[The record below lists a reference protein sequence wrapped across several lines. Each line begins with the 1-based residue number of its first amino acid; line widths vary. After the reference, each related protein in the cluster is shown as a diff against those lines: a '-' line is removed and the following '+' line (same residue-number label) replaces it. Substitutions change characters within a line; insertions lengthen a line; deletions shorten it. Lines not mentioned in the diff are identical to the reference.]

1 MDALNT
7 QWIWLIALA
16 PLIGSIIV
24 AFFGKKTLK
33 ENSAYPIILG
43 VGTSMV
49 MSWWVLKTVLAAV
62 SESHGGHGVVPVIIE
77 GFQWIN
83 VGGLQAS
90 IQASIDPLA
99 AVMLATVTTVSFFV
113 MIYSKGY
120 MKDDPS
126 FWRFFAYLGMF
137 VFSMVVLILADN
149 FALIFFGWEAVGV
162 CSYLLIGYYF
172 QKPSAAAANKKAFIL
187 NRIGDF
193 GFIMAILLIIANFG
207 TVNFAEVFERYAEWA
222 ALAENTTTKHLI
234 ALCLFMG
241 ACGKSAQ
248 LPLYLWLP
256 DAMEGPSPVSALIH
270 AATMVTAGVYM
281 TVRCGVI
288 FTSSDVAMHVVAIVG
303 ACTALFAA
311 TMGMA
316 QTDVKR
322 IWAYS
327 TVSQLGYM
335 FIAVGVGDAVFGI
348 FHLYTHAFF
357 KALLFLSAG
366 SVMHAMHHHIDLK
379 DIGGLR
385 KDLPITTWTC
395 CIGGLALAGFPFL
408 AGYWSKDGILA
419 SALNHPTLQW
429 VGWIGVLTAVM
440 TAFYTF
446 RCFFLT
452 FFGPRK
458 VPADAHHIHES
469 KWMMVPLL
477 ALAVGAMFA
486 GWAVGTSDGD
496 HGNKIGNFLNES
508 SSIQAYTEYT
518 KDLHHGHEHAYSH
531 SAVAI
536 GSSVLA
542 VIGIVIAFV
551 VYRNGHGTGAKLA
564 KMLGPI
570 YRGAFNKWYI
580 DEIFVCILV
589 KPLYKLGR
597 ICFGSDNYVIN
608 FIIWLVCA
616 VPRSIGF
623 LLSILSQTGGMQ
635 SYAMQILLGVTVII
649 FLVLTKTASLLVVGI
664 LAIGIIVAVVL
675 DRITN

>member
-1 MDALNT
+1 MDALHT

-16 PLIGSIIV
+16 PLLGSIV
-24 AFFGKKTLK
+24 VGLFGKKVLK
-33 ENSAYPIILG
+33 EASAYPIILG
-43 VGTSMV
+43 VGISMV
-49 MSWWVLKTVLAAV
+49 MSWWVLKTVLGSIDGLAEGVHLHAV
-62 SESHGGHGVVPVIIE
+62 VIE

-83 VGGLQAS
+83 IGGLQAN
-90 IQASIDPLA
+90 IQASIDPLT

-113 MIYSKGY
+113 MVYSKGY
-120 MKDDPS
+120 MKGDPS

-137 VFSMVVLILADN
+137 VFSMVVLVLADN

-172 QKPSAAAANKKAFIL
+172 HKPSAAAANKKAFIL

-193 GFIMAILLIIANFG
+193 GFIMGILLIIQNFG
-207 TVNFAEVFERYAEWA
+207 TVNFVEVFEQYSQWA
-222 ALAENTTTKHLI
+222 ALAENECTATLI
-234 ALCLFMG
+234 ALCLFTG

-288 FTSSDVAMHVVAIVG
+288 FTSSPTAMAVVAIVG
-303 ACTALFAA
+303 ALTALFAA

-316 QTDVKR
+316 QTDIKR

-335 FIAVGVGDAVFGI
+335 FMAVGVGDAVFGI

-379 DIGGLR
+379 ELGGLR

-395 CIGGLALAGFPFL
+395 CIGALALAGFPFL

-419 SALNHPTLQW
+419 SALNHPTLAW

-477 ALAVGAMFA
+477 ALAVGALIA
-486 GWAVGTSDGD
+486 GIAVGRGED
-496 HGNKIGNFLNES
+496 HGGAFGHFLHES
-508 SSIQAYTEYT
+508 TSIQAYSTFTEE
-518 KDLHHGHEHAYSH
+518 LHHGHEHAFSH
-531 SAVAI
+531 TAVAV
-536 GSSVLA
+536 GSSILA
-542 VIGIVIAFV
+542 VVGILLAFV
-551 VYRNGHGTGAKLA
+551 VYRNGHGTGEKIAKA
-564 KMLGPI
+564 LGPI
-570 YRGAFNKWYI
+570 HKAAYHKWYI
-580 DEIFVCILV
+580 DEIFAFILV
-589 KPLYKLGR
+589 KPLQKLGDL
-597 ICFGSDNYVIN
+597 CFGSDNILIN
-608 FIIWLVCA
+608 GLIWVVCA
-616 VPRSIGF
+616 VPRFVGF
-623 LLSILSQTGGMQ
+623 LLSIFSQTGGMQ
-635 SYAMQILLGVTVII
+635 SYAMQILLGLTVII
-649 FLVLTKTASLLVVGI
+649 FLVLTQTASLLAIGLLAVGI
-664 LAIGIIVAVVL
+664 VVVIVL